1 MEKIP
6 LHNKTYEVTFVVDS
20 QDNLTVLEAA
30 PEIMA
35 ILESNSLQ
43 ELCENHLPTMW
54 GRYKAELKFW
64 FFDDPCSQPYC
75 VKYGFDVLKI
85 TRLLP
90 R

>member
-6 LHNKTYEVTFVVDS
+6 LHNNTYEVTFSVDE
-20 QDNLTVLEAA
+20 DAATIPLEAA

-35 ILESNSLQ
+35 ILENNSLRD
-43 ELCENHLPTMW
+43 LCEYLPITP

-85 TRLLP
+85 HRLLP
-90 R
+90 